1 MWGIRA
7 HRLRWPAPVLCGLVI
22 LCAWQGL
29 AHSLEIE
36 LVDVAPDRIERQ
48 RRAADGLLP
57 LPGTPDLS
65 RLHQRLS
72 DKQLEPGSEVFIRIF
87 KMESELE
94 LWMRRGDRFVLLDVY
109 PICHWSGSLGPKLHE
124 GDKQNPEG
132 FYTIRRR
139 QLHLVGRWPRALNV
153 GFPNTYD
160 RANGRTGS
168 YILLHGGCSSVGC
181 FAMTNAVM
189 EEIFGLTA
197 KALRAGQQEV
207 SVHIFPF
214 RMTEENLAIHA
225 SSVWIDFWR
234 NLKEGYDAF
243 EATHLPPNV
252 GVCGKRYAVQEVEP
266 GEVNV
271 LPSMNGKRRA
281 RFASSR
287 FNCGSVAGPESSRAS
302 RWAGETKDDSDIAV
316 VRHIS
321 HKRPDQL
328 SSPASRDG
336 AEADA
341 GAFAR

>member
-1 MWGIRA
+1 MWKSAA
-7 HRLRWPAPVLCGLVI
+7 HRVRWPAAVLCGLAL
-22 LCAWQGL
+22 LCTPQRDANG
-29 AHSLEIE
+29 IE
-36 LVDVAPDRIERQ
+36 VELLDVAPDRIERQ
-48 RRAADGLLP
+48 RRAAEGHLP

-65 RLHQRLS
+65 RLQERLAER
-72 DKQLEPGSEVFIRIF
+72 QLEPGSEVFIRIF

-94 LWMRRGDRFVLLDVY
+94 LWMRRGDRFALLDVY

-153 GFPNTYD
+153 GFPNPYD

-214 RMTEENLAIHA
+214 RMSDENLAAHS
-225 SSVWIDFWR
+225 SSVWIAFWR

-243 EATHLPPNV
+243 EATHVPPHIA
-252 GVCGKRYAVQEVEP
+252 VCAKRYAVQQVEP
-266 GEVNV
+266 GEAPV
-271 LPSMNGKRRA
+271 LASASGRRRA
-281 RFASSR
+281 RS
-287 FNCGSVAGPESSRAS
+287 AS
-302 RWAGETKDDSDIAV
+302 RMFDCSDVASVGRPDEPGLATPSRRGNAHNI
-316 VRHIS
+316 VRRIS
-321 HKRPDQL
+321 HR
-328 SSPASRDG
+328 SNASRPAPAGDQG
-336 AEADA
+336 GTAESALT
-341 GAFAR
+341 R